1 VRDRPSSPPDRS
13 PPGGGPAPGPGVL
26 APLRVAAFRRL
37 ACTYALNELTWGV
50 GTVALVVLV
59 YAHTGS
65 ALATSGLW
73 IASAAAPAVLAPLLT
88 ARVDRLATRAS
99 LPTLYA
105 LEAAIFGALAAL
117 AGDPWPAAVLGLA
130 LLDGTIALTGRG
142 ITRAAVSGALQPA
155 GLLRAGNTLLN
166 VLFAVCLTA
175 GPAIGGLL
183 LAQFGPRTALVAAGG
198 IFLAMA
204 VILVTSRDLPVPEGG
219 DAAGAHGVARALEAL
234 RFVRSSQRLRRI
246 VGVHAATLVC
256 TMLLSPVEV
265 IFARELTGRDASY
278 GLMLAVWGAGT
289 VLGSL
294 VFARLRSGATRG
306 VTAGAVAVIGTGM
319 LVMSVSPVFGLAL
332 VGSLLGGAGNG
343 VWSVSVINRI
353 QHALPGAFQARVM
366 GLLESVV
373 AAASG
378 VGFLLAGLL
387 EGGIGAR
394 GVIALAGVGT
404 VMSAV
409 AFAWALTGD
418 DDAGGPDA
426 EQAAAVLV
434 GVSTP

>member
-1 VRDRPSSPPDRS
+1 M
-13 PPGGGPAPGPGVL
+13 
-26 APLRVAAFRRL
+26 
-37 ACTYALNELTWGV
+37 
-50 GTVALVVLV
+50 
-59 YAHTGS
+59 
-65 ALATSGLW
+65 
-73 IASAAAPAVLAPLLT
+73 
-88 ARVDRLATRAS
+88 
-99 LPTLYA
+99 
-105 LEAAIFGALAAL
+105 
-117 AGDPWPAAVLGLA
+117 
-130 LLDGTIALTGRG
+130 
-142 ITRAAVSGALQPA
+142 SGALQPS
-155 GLLRAGNTLLN
+155 GLLSAGNALLN
-166 VLFAVCLTA
+166 VLFAVLPDGRPRDRRPAARAVRPADGA
-175 GPAIGGLL
+175 GRRPA
-183 LAQFGPRTALVAAGG
+183 G

-204 VILVTSRDLPVPEGG
+204 VILVTSRDLPVPESG
-219 DAAGAHGVARALEAL
+219 DAAGARGVARALEAL
-234 RFVRSSQRLRRI
+234 RFVRSSERLRRI

-294 VFARLRSGATRG
+294 VFARLRSGATRE
-306 VTAGAVAVIGTGM
+306 VTAGAVAVIGAGM

-378 VGFLLAGLL
+378 VGFLIAGLL

-394 GVIALAGVGT
+394 GVIAVAGRRHRPVGRGLRVGADRRRRCRRPGRRGGRRGARRRLRPLSRSRT
-404 VMSAV
+404 GSGSNRRPRAPSPPQVRRSLPTTGSLNDVTRREPGDV
-409 AFAWALTGD
+409 A
-418 DDAGGPDA
+418 
-426 EQAAAVLV
+426 
-434 GVSTP
+434 